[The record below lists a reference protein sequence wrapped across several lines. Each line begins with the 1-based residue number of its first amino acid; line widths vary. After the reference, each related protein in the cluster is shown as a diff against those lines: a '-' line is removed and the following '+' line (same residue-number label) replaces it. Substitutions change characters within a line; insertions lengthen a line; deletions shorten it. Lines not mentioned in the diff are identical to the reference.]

1 MMKKTNVLQ
10 RLATAIAL
18 MVVVALVAVACGG
31 DDPTPV
37 PTRAPAATTAPT
49 AVPPT
54 ATTEAMVEKELTTVK
69 VGLPTPPSVGN
80 MWFDLAKAKGWD
92 REFGIDLQIE
102 RATGGGAVTALV
114 VGGAVHIG
122 GGVPDSLLNAVAQGE
137 DLVSIRKL
145 HPPTKVFPVFFA
157 LGRKD
162 AGINDWTDLEGKKFG
177 ILGPGSATKFSTDL
191 MLFAN
196 GVDPDSVE
204 YVSLGGIGAYV
215 EALKS
220 KSVDAVGSW
229 LGPNQTVFKPD
240 TELWNN
246 LTVLPADLYQGDVY
260 LAKRSWVEAN
270 EEAVIGFN
278 MMLAKTLT
286 YYVTYPEL
294 AVDFAQANIPEV
306 AATDREVG
314 INTVKT
320 NRPAR
325 SLDGFINPADI
336 EEYIPLAQQ
345 AGLISD
351 ELDPSSIDVYN
362 IFLNKYAEEAIN
374 RLYASAEEQ
383 DGLPTIKIG
392 LPTPPSVGNMWF
404 DLAKVKNWD
413 NEFGFNL
420 EIERAT
426 GGGAVTAL
434 VVGGAVDIGGG
445 VPDSLLNAVAQGED
459 LVSIRKLH
467 PPTKVFPVFFALGR
481 KDAGINSWADLEG
494 KKFGILGPGS
504 ATKFSTDLMLF
515 ANGVDPDS
523 VEYVSLGGIG
533 AYVEA
538 LKSGS
543 VDAVGSWLGPNQT
556 VFRPDTEL
564 WDNLTVLPADLYQG
578 DVYLAK
584 RSWVDENPELAT
596 AFAKMLVKTLTFYV
610 TYPELSVDF
619 GQANIPEVAATDRE
633 VGINTVITN
642 RPARSLDGLI
652 NPADIEEYIPLAQQ
666 AGLIS
671 DELDP
676 AAIDVYDIFLNTH
689 AEQAI
694 EEIYAAYEG

>member
-1 MMKKTNVLQ
+1 MKKTNVLQ

-162 AGINDWTDLEGKKFG
+162 AGINSWADLEGKKFG

-294 AVDFAQANIPEV
+294 AVDFGQANIPEV

-538 LKSGS
+538 LKSKS

-556 VFRPDTEL
+556 VFKPDTEL
-564 WDNLTVLPADLYQG
+564 WNNLTVLPADLYQG

-584 RSWVDENPELAT
+584 RSWVEANEEAVIGFNMMLA
-596 AFAKMLVKTLTFYV
+596 KTLTYYV
-610 TYPELSVDF
+610 TYPELAVDF

-633 VGINTVITN
+633 VGINTVKTN
-642 RPARSLDGLI
+642 RPARSLDGFI